1 LGVLRLDNIT
11 KRYGNTQAL
20 RGVSFDCREGEV
32 LALLGPNGAGKSTAI
47 AIATGLLRADSGTIE
62 LGGNPGPIDRMAR
75 SRIGVA
81 PQRIAL
87 YEDLSARENL
97 RFFGRMGR
105 VEAATLAERTDVLL
119 ERIGLS
125 DRADEP
131 VYTFSGGMKRRLN
144 LAAALVHDPDLVL
157 LDEPTAGVDPHS
169 RNAILELV
177 RDLGR
182 SGKAVLYST
191 HYMEEAQRISDRVVI
206 LDHGSV
212 MACGSVDAL
221 VASHGGKTRVRHETA
236 LGSHAEQT
244 DEPLV
249 TLARMLAD
257 ADTLAIHVDRP
268 DLEAV
273 FMNLTGRSL
282 RDP

>member
-1 LGVLRLDNIT
+1 VLRLDNIT
-11 KRYGNTQAL
+11 KSYGNTQAL
-20 RGVSFDCREGEV
+20 RGVSFDCRAGEV
-32 LALLGPNGAGKSTAI
+32 MALLGPNGAGKSTAI

-62 LGGNPGPIDRMAR
+62 LGGKPGPIDRHAR

-81 PQRIAL
+81 PQSIAI

-97 RFFGRMGR
+97 RFFGRVGR
-105 VEAATLAERTDVLL
+105 VEASDIANRTEELL

-125 DRADEP
+125 ERADEP
-131 VYTFSGGMKRRLN
+131 VHSYSGGMKRRLN
-144 LAAALVHDPDLVL
+144 LAVALIHDPDLVL

-177 RDLGR
+177 RDLGQ

-206 LDHGSV
+206 LDHGVV
-212 MACGSVDAL
+212 MACGTVDAL
-221 VASHGGKTRVRHETA
+221 VTAHGGKTRVRHETTA
-236 LGSHAEQT
+236 GSHAEQT
-244 DEPLV
+244 DEPLA

-257 ADTLAIHVDRP
+257 TDTLAVHVDRP

>member
-1 LGVLRLDNIT
+1 MLRLENIT
-11 KRYGNTQAL
+11 KSYGNTQAL
-20 RGVSFDCREGEV
+20 RGISFDCRAGEV

-62 LGGNPGPIDRMAR
+62 LGGTTGPIDRAAR

-81 PQRIAL
+81 PQSIAL

-97 RFFGRMGR
+97 RFFGRMAC
-105 VEAATLAERTDVLL
+105 VEAASLAKRIEELL
-119 ERIGLS
+119 ERTGLS
-125 DRADEP
+125 DRADDP
-131 VYTFSGGMKRRLN
+131 VLNFSGGMKRRLN

-169 RNAILELV
+169 RNAILQLV
-177 RDLGR
+177 RDLGE

-206 LDHGSV
+206 LDHGTV
-212 MACGSVDAL
+212 MACGTVDAL

-236 LGSHAEQT
+236 SGSNAEQT
-244 DEPLV
+244 DEPLA

-257 ADTLAIHVDRP
+257 TDTLAIHVDRP

-282 RDP
+282 RDL